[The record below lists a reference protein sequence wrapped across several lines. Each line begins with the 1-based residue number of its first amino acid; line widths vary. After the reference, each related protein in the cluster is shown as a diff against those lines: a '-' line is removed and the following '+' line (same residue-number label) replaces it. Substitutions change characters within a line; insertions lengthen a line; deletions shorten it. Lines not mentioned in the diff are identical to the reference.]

1 MLTKK
6 KSKMN
11 IIFMLIIV
19 SLFIAILFFVLFI
32 RSVKTGQFDDVYTP
46 SVRMLFE
53 DEFVNDKDVKKTN
66 SK

>member
-1 MLTKK
+1 
-6 KSKMN
+6 MN

-53 DEFVNDKDVKKTN
+53 DEFVKDKDVKKTN

>member
-53 DEFVNDKDVKKTN
+53 DEFVKDKDANKTN

>member
-1 MLTKK
+1 
-6 KSKMN
+6 MN

-32 RSVKTGQFDDVYTP
+32 KAVKTGQFDDVYTP

-53 DEFVNDKDVKKTN
+53 DEFVKDNKTINKTN